1 MTQMKVAYKKFAW
14 WDSLWIVKMLVTTM
28 QCRRIDLVPKN
39 RDTVAYYS
47 KITAT
52 DAGDVKFDP
61 SKV

>member
-1 MTQMKVAYKKFAW
+1 
-14 WDSLWIVKMLVTTM
+14 M

-39 RDTVAYYS
+39 RDTVAYCS
-47 KITAT
+47 KMTAT